1 MSKKT
6 FNPSDWTEPHKTKIK
21 ETINPT
27 LSPSSLGEGLGVRSD
42 IETITQRIEAA
53 SLDISPNYADWR
65 DLGFALADALG
76 ESGRN
81 YYHRLSRFYPS
92 YSQGETDKQFSSCLA
107 SHGHGITIKT
117 LYHLAKSAG
126 IDIAIKTQ
134 SNVIA
139 FQKAN
144 HNNQKNQNNQSSDNE
159 EMSSKRGQRSNS
171 FETMPS
177 VADIAGTEIED
188 SEEPAPSTLRCFPSE
203 IFDQLPDLLYR
214 ITSKGTSPE
223 DKDILL
229 LGSLVSMSSCLPN
242 IYGVYAE
249 REVFA
254 NLFLFVTAQA
264 SAGKGRLTLCRKLV
278 EPIHKAIREQNRA
291 EFEAY
296 QRELTEY
303 AAAKG
308 DKINMEKPQEP
319 PLKMLVIPA
328 NNSATGL
335 FQILNDNNGKGLIFE
350 TEGDT
355 LALTFKSEHG
365 NYSDGFRKAFHH
377 ETITYNRRKDREF
390 VEIDAPRLSAL
401 LSGTPKQV
409 AALIPNAENGLFSR
423 FIFYFM
429 NIRYEWKD
437 VFSGE
442 SGQTLDHY
450 FDHLGAQF
458 HELYKCLESQ
468 DKPMRFCLTVSQQQQ
483 FNSYFEQTQIQYIE
497 LCGEDYIGTVRRLGL
512 ITFRIAM
519 ILTAIRIMDTG
530 ELHSPLVCI
539 DTDFNIA
546 MEMVKVLVQHAA
558 HVFQQLPTDTATKVQ
573 PNQKQQFLNMLP
585 AEFDRQTYLS
595 VADKLKIPAKTAE
608 KQIARFAKTGL
619 INHYAHDKYRK

>member
-6 FNPSDWTEPHKTKIK
+6 FNPTDWQPTIQNSTQHVEPSHVAANDDLELIVK
-21 ETINPT
+21 
-27 LSPSSLGEGLGVRSD
+27 
-42 IETITQRIEAA
+42 RIESTAI
-53 SLDISPNYADWR
+53 DIAPNYADWR

-81 YYHRLSRFYPS
+81 YFHRLSRFYPS
-92 YSQGETDKQFSSCLA
+92 YSQSETDKQYSACLA
-107 SHGHGITIKT
+107 SHGHGVTIKT

-126 IDIAIKTQ
+126 IDIVIKSQTN
-134 SNVIA
+134 SVA
-139 FQKAN
+139 SQKGN
-144 HNNQKNQNNQSSDNE
+144 HDNQKNQTNQSSDI
-159 EMSSKRGQRSNS
+159 G
-171 FETMPS
+171 
-177 VADIAGTEIED
+177 DIED
-188 SEEPAPSTLRCFPSE
+188 SEESAPSTVKCLPDT
-203 IFDQLPDLLYR
+203 IFDQLPDLLRR

-229 LGSLVSMSSCLPN
+229 LGSLVSMSACLPN

-249 REVFA
+249 RKVYP

-278 EPIHKAIREQNRA
+278 EPIHKALREQNRA

-296 QRELTEY
+296 QRDLTEY
-303 AAAKG
+303 AAAKS
-308 DKINMEKPQEP
+308 DKVNMEKPQEP

-335 FQILNDNNGKGLIFE
+335 FQIFNDNNGKGLIFE

-355 LALTFKSEHG
+355 LAQTFKSEHG

-390 VEIDAPRLSAL
+390 VEIDMPRLSAL
-401 LSGTPKQV
+401 LSGTPRQV
-409 AALIPNAENGLFSR
+409 STLIPNAENGLFSR

-437 VFSGE
+437 VFAGE

-458 HELYKCLESQ
+458 YDLYKCLESQ
-468 DKPMRFCLTVSQQQQ
+468 AEPMRFCLTVSQQQQ

-512 ITFRIAM
+512 ITFRLAM
-519 ILTAIRIMDTG
+519 ILTAVRIMDTG
-530 ELHSPLVCI
+530 ELRSPLVCI

-585 AEFDRQTYLS
+585 AEFDRQTYLA
-595 VADKLKIPAKTAE
+595 VAQKLNIQPKTAE
-608 KQIARFAKTGL
+608 KQIARFTKTGL
-619 INHYAHDKYRK
+619 INHFAHDKYRK

>member
-6 FNPSDWTEPHKTKIK
+6 FNPADWTETNKTESKATAK
-21 ETINPT
+21 NKTVQSTN
-27 LSPSSLGEGLGVRSD
+27 LSPSPLGEGSGVRSGSD
-42 IETITQRIEAA
+42 IETITQRIESSAV
-53 SLDISPNYADWR
+53 DIAPNYADWR
-65 DLGFALADALG
+65 DLGFALADELG
-76 ESGRN
+76 ESGRV
-81 YYHRLSRFYPS
+81 YYHRLSRFYQDYNS
-92 YSQGETDKQFSSCLA
+92 TEADKQFDACLKA
-107 SHGHGITIKT
+107 HGHGVSIKT
-117 LYHLAKSAG
+117 FYHLAKAAG
-126 IDIAIKTQ
+126 VSVSIPQPQKSPSFGGVGEVAETGETSENETTTQ
-134 SNVIA
+134 LCS
-139 FQKAN
+139 
-144 HNNQKNQNNQSSDNE
+144 
-159 EMSSKRGQRSNS
+159 
-171 FETMPS
+171 
-177 VADIAGTEIED
+177 
-188 SEEPAPSTLRCFPSE
+188 LPSE
-203 IFDQLPDLLYR
+203 IFDQLPDLLRR
-214 ITSKGTSPE
+214 ITVKGTSPE

-229 LGSLVSMSSCLPN
+229 LGSLVSMSACLPN

-278 EPIHKAIREQNRA
+278 EPIHKALREQNRA
-291 EFEAY
+291 EFESY
-296 QRELTEY
+296 QRDLTEY
-303 AAAKG
+303 AAAKS
-308 DKINMEKPQEP
+308 DKVNMEKPQEP

-335 FQILNDNNGKGLIFE
+335 FQILNDNDGKGLIFE

-355 LALTFKSEHG
+355 LAQTFKSEHG

-390 VEIDAPRLSAL
+390 VEIDMPRLSAL

-409 AALIPNAENGLFSR
+409 SALIPNAENGLFSR

-437 VFSGE
+437 VFAGE

-458 HELYKCLESQ
+458 HELHKCLESQ
-468 DKPMRFCLTVSQQQQ
+468 DKPMRFCLTISQQQQ
-483 FNSYFEQTQIQYIE
+483 FNNYFEQTQIQYIE

-519 ILTAIRIMDTG
+519 ILTTIRIMDNG
-530 ELHSPLVCI
+530 ELRSPLVCS
-539 DTDFNIA
+539 DADFNIA
-546 MEMVKVLVQHAA
+546 MEIVKVLVQHAA

-595 VADKLKIPAKTAE
+595 VAEKLNIPAKTAE

-619 INHYAHDKYRK
+619 LNHYAQNQYRK

>member
-6 FNPSDWTEPHKTKIK
+6 FNPADWTETNKTESKATANNK
-21 ETINPT
+21 PVQSTT
-27 LSPSSLGEGLGVRSD
+27 LSPSPHGEGSGVRSESD
-42 IETITQRIEAA
+42 IETITQRIE
-53 SLDISPNYADWR
+53 SSSVDIAPNYADWR
-65 DLGFALADALG
+65 DLGFALADELG
-76 ESGRN
+76 ESGRA
-81 YYHRLSRFYPS
+81 YYHRLSRFYQDYNS
-92 YSQGETDKQFSSCLA
+92 TEADKQFDACLKA
-107 SHGHGITIKT
+107 HGNGVSIKT
-117 LYHLAKSAG
+117 FYHLAKAAG
-126 IDIAIKTQ
+126 INVGIPKVKESKPTITLEDKAETGETSENETNTQ
-134 SNVIA
+134 LCS
-139 FQKAN
+139 
-144 HNNQKNQNNQSSDNE
+144 
-159 EMSSKRGQRSNS
+159 
-171 FETMPS
+171 
-177 VADIAGTEIED
+177 
-188 SEEPAPSTLRCFPSE
+188 FPSE
-203 IFDQLPDLLYR
+203 IFDQLPDLLRR
-214 ITSKGTSPE
+214 ITVKGTSPE

-242 IYGVYAE
+242 VYGVYAE

-278 EPIHKAIREQNRA
+278 EPIHKALREQNKA
-291 EFEAY
+291 EFEIY
-296 QRELTEY
+296 QRELTEF

-308 DKINMEKPQEP
+308 DKVNMEKPQEP
-319 PLKMLVIPA
+319 TLKMLVIPA

-335 FQILNDNNGKGLIFE
+335 FQILNDNKGKGLIFE

-355 LALTFKSEHG
+355 LAQTFKSEHG

-390 VEIDAPRLSAL
+390 VEIDMPRLSAL
-401 LSGTPKQV
+401 LSGTPRQV
-409 AALIPNAENGLFSR
+409 STLIPNAENGLFSR

-437 VFSGE
+437 VFAGE

-450 FDHLGAQF
+450 FDHLGDQF
-458 HELYKCLESQ
+458 HELYKCLQSQ
-468 DKPMRFCLTVSQQQQ
+468 DKPMRFCLTVSQQKQ

-519 ILTAIRIMDTG
+519 ILTALRIMDNG
-530 ELHSPLVCI
+530 ELRSPLICS

-546 MEMVKVLVQHAA
+546 MEIVKVLVQHAA
-558 HVFQQLPTDTATKVQ
+558 HVFQQLPTDTAAKVQ

-585 AEFDRQTYLS
+585 VEFDRQTYLS

-619 INHYAHDKYRK
+619 INHYAQNQYRK

>member
-6 FNPSDWTEPHKTKIK
+6 FNPADWTETNKTESKAPANNK
-21 ETINPT
+21 PVQSTNPT
-27 LSPSSLGEGLGVRSD
+27 PPLGGGSEGSD
-42 IETITQRIEAA
+42 IETITQRIESTAV
-53 SLDISPNYADWR
+53 DITQNYADWR
-65 DLGFALADALG
+65 DLGFALADELG
-76 ESGRN
+76 ESGRA
-81 YYHRLSRFYPS
+81 YYHRLSRFYQDYNS
-92 YSQGETDKQFSSCLA
+92 MEADKQFDACLKA
-107 SHGHGITIKT
+107 HGHGVSIKT
-117 LYHLAKSAG
+117 FYHLAKSVGVNVG
-126 IDIAIKTQ
+126 IPKVKDTKP
-134 SNVIA
+134 N
-139 FQKAN
+139 
-144 HNNQKNQNNQSSDNE
+144 
-159 EMSSKRGQRSNS
+159 SK
-171 FETMPS
+171 
-177 VADIAGTEIED
+177 IED
-188 SEEPAPSTLRCFPSE
+188 KAETGETSENETGIQLCSFPSE
-203 IFDQLPDLLYR
+203 IFDQLPDLLRR
-214 ITSKGTSPE
+214 ITVKGTSPE

-229 LGSLVSMSSCLPN
+229 LGSLVSMSACLPN
-242 IYGVYAE
+242 VFGVYAE

-278 EPIHKAIREQNRA
+278 DPIHKAMREQNKA
-291 EFEAY
+291 EFESY
-296 QRELTEY
+296 QRDLTEY
-303 AAAKG
+303 AAAKS
-308 DKINMEKPQEP
+308 DKVNMEKPQEP

-390 VEIDAPRLSAL
+390 VEIDMPRLSAL
-401 LSGTPKQV
+401 LSGTPRQV
-409 AALIPNAENGLFSR
+409 SALIPNAENGLFSR

-437 VFSGE
+437 VFAGE

-458 HELYKCLESQ
+458 HDLYKCLESQ

-483 FNSYFEQTQIQYIE
+483 FNNYFEQTQIQYIE
-497 LCGEDYIGTVRRLGL
+497 LCGEDYVGTVRRLGL

-519 ILTAIRIMDTG
+519 ILTTLRIMDNG
-530 ELHSPLVCI
+530 ELRSPLMCS

-558 HVFQQLPTDTATKVQ
+558 HVFQQLPTDTAAKVQ

-595 VADKLKIPAKTAE
+595 VAEKLKIPAKTAE

-619 INHYAHDKYRK
+619 INHFAQNQYHK

>member
-6 FNPSDWTEPHKTKIK
+6 FNPADWTETNKTESKATANNK
-21 ETINPT
+21 PVQSTNPI
-27 LSPSSLGEGLGVRSD
+27 PPLGGGSERSD
-42 IETITQRIEAA
+42 IETITQRIE
-53 SLDISPNYADWR
+53 SSSVDIAPNYADWR
-65 DLGFALADALG
+65 DLGFALADELG
-76 ESGRN
+76 ESGRA
-81 YYHRLSRFYPS
+81 YYHRLSRFYQDYNS
-92 YSQGETDKQFSSCLA
+92 TEADKQFDACLKA
-107 SHGHGITIKT
+107 HGNGVSIKT
-117 LYHLAKSAG
+117 FYHLAKAAG
-126 IDIAIKTQ
+126 I
-134 SNVIA
+134 NVGIPKVKESKPNSKVEE
-139 FQKAN
+139 KAEV
-144 HNNQKNQNNQSSDNE
+144 E
-159 EMSSKRGQRSNS
+159 EMSDEELSDSPNGEGSGVRS
-171 FETMPS
+171 
-177 VADIAGTEIED
+177 
-188 SEEPAPSTLRCFPSE
+188 FPSE
-203 IFDQLPDLLYR
+203 IFDQLPDLLRR
-214 ITSKGTSPE
+214 ITVKGTSPE

-278 EPIHKAIREQNRA
+278 EPIHKALREQNKA
-291 EFEAY
+291 EFEIY

-308 DKINMEKPQEP
+308 DKVNMEKPQEP
-319 PLKMLVIPA
+319 TLKMLVIPA

-335 FQILNDNNGKGLIFE
+335 FQILNDNKGKGLIFE

-390 VEIDAPRLSAL
+390 VEIDMPRLSAL
-401 LSGTPKQV
+401 LSGTPRQV
-409 AALIPNAENGLFSR
+409 STLIPNAENGLFSR

-437 VFSGE
+437 VFAGE

-450 FDHLGAQF
+450 FDHLGDQF
-458 HELYKCLESQ
+458 HELYKCLQSQ
-468 DKPMRFCLTVSQQQQ
+468 DKPMRFCLTVSQQKQ

-519 ILTAIRIMDTG
+519 ILTALRIMDNG
-530 ELHSPLVCI
+530 ELRSPLVCS

-585 AEFDRQTYLS
+585 VEFDRQTYLS

-619 INHYAHDKYRK
+619 INHYAQNQYRK